1 MPVLL
6 GLASM
11 AHLARDPR
19 AWSFIFFYGRC
30 VIHPNFFRKKKS
42 NDTSSDF
49 AHIPTTMV
57 SEKSGLKVFFI
68 QKPIFDTK
76 HLRHL
81 NKSIIGLKKISKLK
95 INLKQKKY
103 S

>member
-11 AHLARDPR
+11 AHLARDPVLGPL
-19 AWSFIFFYGRC
+19 FFFM
-30 VIHPNFFRKKKS
+30 VDVSSTLISLENKS

-57 SEKSGLKVFFI
+57 SEKSGLKVFFT